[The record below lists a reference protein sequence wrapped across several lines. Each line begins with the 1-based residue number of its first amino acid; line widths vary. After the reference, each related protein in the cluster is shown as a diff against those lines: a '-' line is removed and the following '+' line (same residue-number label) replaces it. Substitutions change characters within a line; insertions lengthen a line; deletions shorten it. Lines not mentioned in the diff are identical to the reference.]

1 MRCWSRREIVV
12 GGVGLLLSACSHG
25 QVGDV
30 GYSLAVNR
38 NDNVVAIRQEAD
50 TMLVAVE
57 SASGIGHASITW
69 WGKPTPRPTV
79 FLLRLSGLEQ
89 FSLRWA
95 ECVVNVSVNS
105 TSQTVTQSM
114 QMAHNPEAILMPD
127 SPYWMDV
134 TLPTRSTQEP
144 SLFTIV
150 VPAAFTAAAPN
161 MWGIAWVDAYR

>member
-12 GGVGLLLSACSHG
+12 GGIVLLLSACSHG

-30 GYSLAVNR
+30 GYSIAVNR

-50 TMLVAVE
+50 TIVVAVE

-69 WGKPTPRPTV
+69 WGKPAPRPIV
-79 FLLRLSGLEQ
+79 FLLHLNVLEQ

-95 ECVVNVSVNS
+95 DRVVHVSVNS

-114 QMAHNPEAILMPD
+114 QMAHSPEAILMPD

-134 TLPTRSTQEP
+134 TLPTQSTQEP
-144 SLFTIV
+144 SPFIIIA
-150 VPAAFTAAAPN
+150 PAAFTAAAPN